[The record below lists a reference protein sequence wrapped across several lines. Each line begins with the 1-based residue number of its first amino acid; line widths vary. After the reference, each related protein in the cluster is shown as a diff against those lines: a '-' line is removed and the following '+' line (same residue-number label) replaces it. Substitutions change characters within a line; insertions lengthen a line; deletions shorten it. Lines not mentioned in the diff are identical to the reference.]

1 MTLPLVLVVDDQFA
15 RDATERALFL
25 RHTGFIE
32 ADAGKRANPLSLTAE
47 TAVAEVV
54 FCSGQRV
61 AAGWV
66 DNDYEVV
73 RTAVRSGGGNGGQWA
88 LVLLDVNFDS
98 GEQRDDGSPR
108 GQSGDGNFG
117 VTVRERLL
125 HDFPDLPVVML
136 SSKRQEEIGNT
147 TTPYLSKHKI
157 GSYETRQVLLRFGRI
172 AANTS
177 KNLLGLDPPIYAE
190 APATL
195 TSFRQAF
202 IHARTDVSILI
213 LGESGTGKEVLA
225 HYIHRMSGRA
235 HGPFVAVNV
244 AAIPTSLIESELF
257 GIGRRVATGVDG
269 RPGKFELAS
278 GGTLFLDEIG
288 DMHLEMQAKVL
299 RVLQERRVTRLGEAE
314 EIPVDI
320 RLICATSRDLAR
332 EVAEGRFRE
341 DLLFRINTV
350 PITMAPLRAR
360 KEDIA
365 LLARKFLEN
374 FAERQG
380 KTGLSFSPE
389 ALALLTEQPFPGNVR
404 ELGNV
409 VERLASGAG
418 HHQIIGRGEVAAVSG
433 ESAVGSSQPLPTVAP
448 STGVPLSL
456 NKGLNVEQAAQL
468 LETITIDKDD
478 PDLKGALVR
487 LDDSMRVARRRLA
500 GAALERCRNPNDHT
514 LNRQAAMRL
523 LTGDMTL
530 KGKGPTRL
538 INEILGRK
546 ADAAITD
553 DDLEQLVQEWSTQ
566 AGISH
571 NGLKRGNG

>member
-1 MTLPLVLVVDDQFA
+1 MTRPLVLVIDDQFA

-25 RHTGFIE
+25 KRTGFL
-32 ADAGKRANPLSLTAE
+32 DANDKGDAPRRTMTAE
-47 TAVAEVV
+47 SAVAEAV
-54 FCSGQRV
+54 FCSGQHVGDGRI
-61 AAGWV
+61 
-66 DNDYEVV
+66 DNDYEVIH
-73 RTAVRSGGGNGGQWA
+73 TAICSADGKGGQWA
-88 LVLLDVNFDS
+88 LVLLDINFDS
-98 GEQRDDGSPR
+98 GEQREDGSPR
-108 GQSGDGNFG
+108 GQSGDDTFG
-117 VTVRERLL
+117 LKVRERLL

-147 TTPYLSKHKI
+147 TTPYLSKYKL
-157 GSYETRQVLLRFGRI
+157 STYEVRQALLRFGRI
-172 AANTS
+172 DADGS
-177 KNLLGLDPPIYAE
+177 KVLLGLDPPIYAE

-195 TSFRQAF
+195 ATFCQAF
-202 IHARTDVSILI
+202 IHARADASVLI

-235 HGPFVAVNV
+235 KGPFVAVNV

-332 EVAEGRFRE
+332 DVTEGRFRE

-360 KEDIA
+360 REDIA
-365 LLARKFLEN
+365 VLARKFLES

-404 ELGNV
+404 ELGNM

-418 HHQIIGRGEVAAVSG
+418 HYQIIGRREVAAVFEKREADPFPPSP
-433 ESAVGSSQPLPTVAP
+433 SLVPMVTVTP
-448 STGVPLSL
+448 SRATISEAIIMTVRTSHRKSRKMLSC
-456 NKGLNVEQAAQL
+456 G
-468 LETITIDKDD
+468 
-478 PDLKGALVR
+478 
-487 LDDSMRVARRRLA
+487 
-500 GAALERCRNPNDHT
+500 
-514 LNRQAAMRL
+514 NRF
-523 LTGDMTL
+523 
-530 KGKGPTRL
+530 
-538 INEILGRK
+538 
-546 ADAAITD
+546 
-553 DDLEQLVQEWSTQ
+553 
-566 AGISH
+566 
-571 NGLKRGNG
+571 

>member
-1 MTLPLVLVVDDQFA
+1 MTLPLVLVIDDQFA
-15 RDATERALFL
+15 RDATEKALFL
-25 RHTGFIE
+25 NHTGCIE
-32 ADAGKRANPLSLTAE
+32 TGTGTEEIGASRAVDAP
-47 TAVAEVV
+47 VAEVV

-61 AAGWV
+61 ETDWV
-66 DNDYEVV
+66 ENDYEVIH
-73 RTAVRSGGGNGGQWA
+73 TAVRSRGGNGGQWA

-98 GEQRDDGSPR
+98 GERRDDGSPR
-108 GQSGDGNFG
+108 GQKGDDNFG

-136 SSKRQEEIGNT
+136 SGKRQDEIGNT
-147 TTPYLSKHKI
+147 TMSYLSKHKL
-157 GSYETRQVLLRFGRI
+157 GTYEARQVLLRFGRVS
-172 AANTS
+172 ASAS
-177 KNLLGLDPPIYAE
+177 KQLLGLDAATYAE
-190 APATL
+190 TPSSLA
-195 TSFRQAF
+195 SFRQAF
-202 IHARTDVSILI
+202 IHARADASILI

-225 HYIHRMSGRA
+225 HYIHRMSGRKGA
-235 HGPFVAVNV
+235 FVAVNV

-278 GGTLFLDEIG
+278 GGTLLLDEIG
-288 DMHLEMQAKVL
+288 DMPLEMQAKIL
-299 RVLQERRVTRLGEAE
+299 RVLQERNVPRLGGTED
-314 EIPVDI
+314 IPVDI

-341 DLLFRINTV
+341 DLLYRINTV

-380 KTGLSFSPE
+380 KTGLSFSSE
-389 ALALLTEQPFPGNVR
+389 ALGLLTEQPFPGNVR

-418 HHQIIGRGEVAAVSG
+418 HHQIIGRMEVAAVFG
-433 ESAVGSSQPLPTVAP
+433 ESAAGPTLSSLTMTPPAAGS
-448 STGVPLSL
+448 LSIG
-456 NKGLNVEQAAQL
+456 KGLNLKQVVQL
-468 LETITIDKDD
+468 LATCSLDKDD

-487 LDDSMRVARRRLA
+487 LESVMDGLRRRLA
-500 GAALERCRNPNDHT
+500 GAALERCRNPNDQT

-530 KGKGPTRL
+530 KGKGPARL
-538 INEILGRK
+538 INEIFGHK

-553 DDLEQLVQEWSTQ
+553 DDLEQLVHEWSGQTRRD
-566 AGISH
+566 ASGREGES
-571 NGLKRGNG
+571 